1 MSNPFSRTARSEA
14 CRFLKQRLREQAKAD
29 DQNAQRNDNNEQE
42 NAVHDCQCQRPL
54 NRSLSMRRN
63 DARFGRVEREVVQP
77 PGALL
82 PQGGPGLG
90 HRCGAPNK
98 GSGFGAIAMFGKELG
113 GDKYDCSKADGEHR
127 HEQFGRR
134 IHQLVLNDLREKV
147 LTNNRRAANLFRFL
161 ETGLG
166 RRRPLDA

>member
-29 DQNAQRNDNNEQE
+29 DQNGQRNDNNEQE

-54 NRSLSMRRN
+54 NRSPSMRRN
-63 DARFGRVEREVVQP
+63 DARFARVEREVVQAS
-77 PGALL
+77 GALL

-98 GSGFGAIAMFGKELG
+98 GSGFCAIAMFGKELG

-134 IHQLVLNDLREKV
+134 IHQLVLYDLSQNV
-147 LTNNRRAANLFRFL
+147 LTDNKREANSFRFL
-161 ETGLG
+161 ETGLW
-166 RRRPLDA
+166 RQRALDA